1 MSEAP
6 HLLVEEDG
14 GVIIC
19 TLNRPEKLNA
29 LTAQTMSLFEEALI
43 HFRNTPEL

>member
-6 HLLVEEDG
+6 HLLTEEDG
-14 GVIIC
+14 AILIA

-29 LTAQTMSLFEEALI
+29 LTAQTMSLFEAGAASLS
-43 HFRNTPEL
+43 RYA